1 MVSPDRARM
10 GRASRALATAL
21 ALAAAG
27 AAVGAQPPGEGVP
40 VAPAGGELAVAR
52 PPEGRELRRIVFE
65 ATVDLFRDYYWDE
78 DRLDWDA
85 WAERHRRD
93 AVEAEGRG
101 RFDAVMRR
109 MVAEVGDDHSRWLG
123 LAGLEPGLTPITS
136 PFGPTG
142 AAPEAP
148 VPDDLA
154 PPLAAQGEPTPS
166 LGMLVRWVAG
176 AGVVVERVLPGTP
189 AEEAGVRR
197 GDVIVAI
204 AGRPLAEAGAAGVG
218 LVLAASLSEERVD
231 LTLSRAGRET
241 VEVSL
246 EPRYVAQAKLQRTP
260 AAELLNDAVGYV
272 YVPSFT
278 LAGTGERVHALL
290 ADLKARGAR
299 SFVLDLRGNRGGS
312 LAELGVLMGAFVDGE
327 WARAVSRGRVVW
339 TAAFERWGGSG
350 TAVLRA
356 ADGRVLR
363 SAAVEAPAL
372 VTEPLVVLVD
382 EETSSAA
389 EVAAAVLQATGR
401 AQVVGTPTGGNVE
414 VVRSYLLPDR
424 SQVLVAVANLEL
436 VDGRSLDDGIV
447 PDASAAL
454 DVKDLARGFDA
465 PIAEGLRLLSGL
477 PFSPGRWF

>member
-1 MVSPDRARM
+1 RRGPSTPRSPRCGAPAGTSRSRCSSRRSVRGWPASSLLTTSPTSSRGTCGSRATCPSGRLDAHGRAARGRPGAAAPAGARRGDHRAHAVAHARHARLPHPRHGPHLQARGGAARRAAARRDRGTGAGAGRRPRRGPHAGGGGGGAGHGRAGRDAGAGGQAGGRRAHRRPLPRVHVGGRDGLDAGPALPALLHALAAQGRRGRERARRGRAAEGPGRRGHHRGPRMGAGRAPAGAGVVSPDRARM

-52 PPEGRELRRIVFE
+52 PPARRVLRRIVFE
-65 ATVDLFRDYYWDE
+65 ATVYFFRDYYWDE

-218 LVLAASLSEERVD
+218 LVL
-231 LTLSRAGRET
+231 
-241 VEVSL
+241 
-246 EPRYVAQAKLQRTP
+246 
-260 AAELLNDAVGYV
+260 
-272 YVPSFT
+272 
-278 LAGTGERVHALL
+278 
-290 ADLKARGAR
+290 
-299 SFVLDLRGNRGGS
+299 
-312 LAELGVLMGAFVDGE
+312 
-327 WARAVSRGRVVW
+327 
-339 TAAFERWGGSG
+339 
-350 TAVLRA
+350 
-356 ADGRVLR
+356 
-363 SAAVEAPAL
+363 
-372 VTEPLVVLVD
+372 
-382 EETSSAA
+382 
-389 EVAAAVLQATGR
+389 
-401 AQVVGTPTGGNVE
+401 
-414 VVRSYLLPDR
+414 
-424 SQVLVAVANLEL
+424 
-436 VDGRSLDDGIV
+436 
-447 PDASAAL
+447 
-454 DVKDLARGFDA
+454 
-465 PIAEGLRLLSGL
+465 
-477 PFSPGRWF
+477 